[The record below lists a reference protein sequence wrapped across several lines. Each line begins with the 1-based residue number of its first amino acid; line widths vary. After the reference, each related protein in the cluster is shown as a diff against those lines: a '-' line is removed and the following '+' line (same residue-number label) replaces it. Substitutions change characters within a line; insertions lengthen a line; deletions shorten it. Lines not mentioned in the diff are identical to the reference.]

1 MNLNL
6 TRMSSHRDDKIS
18 LTLNKQQSKDVKSS
32 MYSFNHNKAA
42 KGKNGWLKN
51 ILIDNSDESDNED
64 IGQSVQQLLKI
75 RKYKNK
81 KQSAD
86 GWSGKPDAKIG
97 SLSSNILSLNDSV
110 PLSSLFKS
118 EKSCKSQIK
127 KPKTSKKKLK
137 SGW

>member
-1 MNLNL
+1 
-6 TRMSSHRDDKIS
+6 
-18 LTLNKQQSKDVKSS
+18 
-32 MYSFNHNKAA
+32 MYSFNHNKTA
-42 KGKNGWLKN
+42 KSKNSWLKN

-81 KQSAD
+81 KQSTDSWPGKQD
-86 GWSGKPDAKIG
+86 GKIG
-97 SLSSNILSLNDSV
+97 SSLSSNILSLNDSV